1 MRMQQQQKGNKLG
14 NFSVETV
21 ISKPQNQDP
30 TNGSKKQLLHFAAS
44 TLLFVLSAS
53 SSSPYSPPGVQA

>member
-30 TNGSKKQLLHFAAS
+30 TNGSKNNSH
-44 TLLFVLSAS
+44 TLLPAHSSLSCLAS
-53 SSSPYSPPGVQA
+53 PSSPYSPPWVQA